1 MSSHRQIQLDSYFYL
16 LSESNISQAHY
27 TFQEVGSVSYFY
39 NVTEHKEIN
48 PGAHTLK
55 LQWSYLLDNKRYKF
69 KILKMF

>member
-55 LQWSYLLDNKRYKF
+55 LQ
-69 KILKMF
+69 